1 MPRHRL
7 TDRPSAALV
16 LGAVALVA
24 VVLWAGSVAGTALV
38 VERPIAS
45 PDAIIS
51 LASHEWE
58 RLPETTR
65 LAHRY
70 SSAQVLLTVPSE
82 ITEYNCDDCGH
93 RVGQLVK
100 NGVSIN
106 RIRVL
111 PITLSGTFGEA
122 AAAREF
128 SQSVRIR
135 RLLVVTSP
143 YHTRRS
149 LAIFQSAFKGTGIEI
164 GIEPASATSPAHPA
178 AWWRYPYDRWY
189 VAYEW
194 AAIPYYFVRHGVN
207 AFYFRSYAPTS

>member
-7 TDRPSAALV
+7 TDRARAALV

-24 VVLWAGSVAGTALV
+24 LVLWIGPPAGSALV

-70 SSAQVLLTVPSE
+70 PDAQVLLTVPSR
-82 ITEYNCDDCGH
+82 ITEYNCHDCGH

-100 NGVSIN
+100 NGVSIG

-111 PITLSGTFGEA
+111 PITLSSTFGEA
-122 AAAREF
+122 ASARQF
-128 SQSVRIR
+128 AQHDRIK

-149 LAIFQSAFKGTGIEI
+149 LAIFRAAFKGTGIEI
-164 GIEPASATSPAHPA
+164 GIEPASATSPARPA
-178 AWWRYPYDRWY
+178 VWWRSPTIAGY
-189 VAYEW
+189 VGHGRPSF
-194 AAIPYYFVRHGVN
+194 IPH
-207 AFYFRSYAPTS
+207 AMA